1 MGGNTGSQG
10 ESPRLPLLLRREA
23 NNLARALD
31 LYAPGAV
38 EVIPERLPLV
48 RREKSSEQ
56 ARAERKP
63 WPRRPNELWRRLNQH
78 AHA

>member
-1 MGGNTGSQG
+1 M
-10 ESPRLPLLLRREA
+10 
-23 NNLARALD
+23 ARALD

-38 EVIPERLPLV
+38 EVITERLPLV
-48 RREKSSEQ
+48 GKEKSSEQ

-78 AHA
+78 AQA